1 MTCGLIGGVCL
12 LAGVAAA
19 GSGTLNKS
27 DNKRNE
33 TVSVVSYKNMEDKGK
48 SDKSANATTGAVST
62 TTEAITSY
70 ASGRNPEVSLRMNK
84 GNSQKKNKA
93 ADKKVK
99 KNPRKEI
106 VKIAKNIKER
116 LHIFGEE
123 SLQMFKLKEKSS
135 LRSLIVQD
143 LSSLFIQNTIRRG
156 LSHWGRLFRY
166 QVCRK

>member
-1 MTCGLIGGVCL
+1 
-12 LAGVAAA
+12 
-19 GSGTLNKS
+19 
-27 DNKRNE
+27 
-33 TVSVVSYKNMEDKGK
+33 
-48 SDKSANATTGAVST
+48 
-62 TTEAITSY
+62 
-70 ASGRNPEVSLRMNK
+70 MNK

-116 LHIFGEE
+116 LHIFGDGKHTDVQIKGKE
-123 SLQMFKLKEKSS
+123 QPKKLD
-135 LRSLIVQD
+135 VQD